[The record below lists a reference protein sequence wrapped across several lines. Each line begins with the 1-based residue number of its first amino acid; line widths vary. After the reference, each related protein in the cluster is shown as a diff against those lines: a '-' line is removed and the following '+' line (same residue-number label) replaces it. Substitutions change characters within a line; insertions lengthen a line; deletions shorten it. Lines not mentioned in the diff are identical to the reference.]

1 MEDFDAEEFFRF
13 MFGGEEFIDII
24 GDFELA
30 KSFKYA
36 VGELINDTGRT
47 HEQQNKHLAFEEER
61 KKLHEKRIN
70 QLSTNLISKLSIFT
84 DVFLN
89 DDDKIEDGHVLNRF
103 TEIIRSDIPNLLQ
116 APHGEHLLHCIGYVY
131 STKARFWLS
140 KLDSQ
145 KGPIGKRLLAFG
157 RHVKSTWK
165 DRAHIVKEAVKTV
178 KCAVELEQS
187 MSKLVEIEDDTSND
201 TKNGNFSQSP
211 FSHHSGHLEYS
222 GFTPSESTASSS
234 LSSSSYSNTTAT
246 SSMKS
251 KQKYKPLTQPIAPLT
266 DVEKR
271 QLETDT
277 AAKSIEIL
285 WLATKLEIESIERD
299 VCDHVLNDLSC
310 SRDIRRRRCI
320 ALAKIGEL
328 WQQT

>member
-1 MEDFDAEEFFRF
+1 

-36 VGELINDTGRT
+36 VSELINDTEQT
-47 HEQQNKHLAFEEER
+47 HEQQNKHLTYSKER
-61 KKLHEKRIN
+61 KKLHEERIN
-70 QLSTNLISKLSIFT
+70 QLSTNLISKLSNFT
-84 DVFLN
+84 DAFLN
-89 DDDKIEDGHVLNRF
+89 DNDKIQTRQALNQF
-103 TEIIRSDIPNLLQ
+103 IEIIRSDIPNLLQ
-116 APHGEHLLHCIGYVY
+116 APHGEHLLHCIGYIY

-140 KLDSQ
+140 KMDSQ
-145 KGPIGKRLLAFG
+145 EGPIGKRLLGLG

-187 MSKLVEIEDDTSND
+187 MSKLVEIEDYESND
-201 TKNGNFSQSP
+201 TENKNISQSP
-211 FSHHSGHLEYS
+211 FQHHSGHLEYS
-222 GFTPSESTASSS
+222 GFIPSESIASS
-234 LSSSSYSNTTAT
+234 SSSSYSNTTGT
-246 SSMKS
+246 STLKS
-251 KQKYKPLTQPIAPLT
+251 KQKHKPSTQPNVPLT
-266 DVEKR
+266 DEEKR

-277 AAKSIEIL
+277 AAKSIETL
-285 WLATKLEIESIERD
+285 WRATKLEIESIERD
-299 VCDHVLNDLSC
+299 VCDQVLNDLSC

-328 WQQT
+328 WQQA